1 MRKRPNVIWKWPN
14 DIQLNKFNDVRHVR
28 NLPFTSIPFCESME
42 GMNTTKKMI
51 EMFVLKL

>member
-28 NLPFTSIPFCESME
+28 NLPFTSIPFGESME
-42 GMNTTKKMI
+42 GMNTTTKKMI
-51 EMFVLKL
+51 EMFVLK